1 MKTIHE
7 EEGYAACTQSLTKSR
22 IDNVKTF
29 NNTAPQV
36 TNSSNNLVTADELG
50 SNSKFHKI
58 LPGQPTSKKVLS
70 KRPASLQAAIK
81 SEANNR

>member
-7 EEGYAACTQSLTKSR
+7 EEGYAPCTESLTKSR

-29 NNTAPQV
+29 NNTVVPATIPAV
-36 TNSSNNLVTADELG
+36 ATDELG

-70 KRPASLQAAIK
+70 KRPASIAAALK